1 MAAHGVREVELDHE
15 EGAVM
20 TLTKQ
25 QRQAGVAES
34 FATLRLEGMHPSPA
48 AKRDAEDYIEG
59 RRTLDELIADVVARH
74 TRD

>member
-1 MAAHGVREVELDHE
+1 
-15 EGAVM
+15 M
-20 TLTKQ
+20 TFTKQ

-59 RRTLDELIADVVARH
+59 RRTLDEIIADVVARH
-74 TRD
+74 TRG